1 MSEYS
6 GCLFQ
11 GYGVLA
17 DPPSKLRTVA
27 KADNF
32 VILDWN
38 NPKRL
43 ADTVT
48 TFHVKFRRLGVG
60 DDYLTVEKASEA
72 EWFGFSTLWSQQKLI
87 NFAASTATYTGRTR
101 GGHLL

>member
-1 MSEYS
+1 MQMELLIDLSLTFWLRCLRFMSEYS

-60 DDYLTVEKASEA
+60 DDYLTVEKASGGA
-72 EWFGFSTLWSQQKLI
+72 WFLYSALVSTKI
-87 NFAASTATYTGRTR
+87 N
-101 GGHLL
+101 

>member
-60 DDYLTVEKASEA
+60 DDYLTVEKASERNLCA
-72 EWFGFSTLWSQQKLI
+72 RRLVVSTKLI
-87 NFAASTATYTGRTR
+87 DFAASAATYTGRTR